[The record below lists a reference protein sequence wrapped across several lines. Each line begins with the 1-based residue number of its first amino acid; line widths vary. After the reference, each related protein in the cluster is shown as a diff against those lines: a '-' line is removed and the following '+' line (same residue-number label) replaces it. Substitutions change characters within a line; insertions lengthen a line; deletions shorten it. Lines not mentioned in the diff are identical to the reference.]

1 MKNKKLY
8 IVGGLIVVSII
19 AIIIYKRKSKS
30 KSTGTS
36 QKASSPL
43 EKVTEIFTGKNENQ
57 VSGYTINNQLNSK
70 GNFQFPAPKQGV
82 DLKSKAI
89 TNILSCLD
97 FERRN
102 TYDVYKSKGDVLYNI
117 GRDGS
122 PDTIA
127 NEKMAQLWYS
137 RIEQLVQHLESSLKA
152 DTTINKETKEYAG
165 VLLQTFRSWLMTIF
179 PSSKYN
185 ANTDFYKKYAKDY
198 MTNLT
203 NYQKGC
209 QY

>member
-8 IVGGLIVVSII
+8 IIGGVIVVGLIAFV
-19 AIIIYKRKSKS
+19 IYKRRK
-30 KSTGTS
+30 KSTSTTTQTKS
-36 QKASSPL
+36 TSPL
-43 EKVTEIFTGKNENQ
+43 DKVTEIFTGKKPLETE
-57 VSGYTINNQLNSK
+57 SGYIINDKLDAK

-102 TYDVYKSKGDVLYNI
+102 TYDIYKSKGDVLYNI
-117 GRDGS
+117 GRDGN

-127 NEKMAQLWYS
+127 TEKMAELWYS
-137 RIEQLVQHLESSLKA
+137 RIENLIQHLENSLKA
-152 DTTINKETKEYAG
+152 DTTINQTTKEYAG
-165 VLLQTFRSWLMTIF
+165 VMLKTFRSWLITVF
-179 PSSKYN
+179 PPKKYN
-185 ANTDFYKKYAKDY
+185 ANTDYFRKYQKDY
-198 MTNLT
+198 GTNLS

-209 QY
+209 Q